1 MKIDKTK
8 LLQDI
13 EAMKEK
19 LASMEK
25 QLNEPEEFKHFP
37 SAGDVYYF
45 YTFVG
50 TVCRNI
56 ASSDKLKISVYK
68 TEKETQDAYNRAVA
82 VEKVK
87 RRIIELQGDWKPDWS
102 DTSNKYT
109 IIYNFTSI
117 KRFVAVVWQKTKY
130 ATLIPDIKT
139 KDIAETII
147 DEMEDELKLIFDI
160 PLS

>member
-1 MKIDKTK
+1 MKTDKTK

-25 QLNEPEEFKHFP
+25 QLNEPEKFKHFP
-37 SAGDVYYF
+37 SEGDKYY
-45 YTFVG
+45 YYLTTG
-50 TVCRNI
+50 SICSND
-56 ASSDKLKISVYK
+56 SSNDDLKVNAYK
-68 TEKETQDAYNRAVA
+68 TWKEANKAYNQAA
-82 VEKVK
+82 ALEKVK

-147 DEMEDELKLIFDI
+147 NEMENELKVIFDI
-160 PLS
+160 

>member
-1 MKIDKTK
+1 MKTDKIK

-19 LASMEK
+19 LASMEEE
-25 QLNEPEEFKHFP
+25 LNKLEKIKHFP
-37 SAGDVYYF
+37 SEGEIYYY
-45 YTFVG
+45 YTPMG
-50 TVCRNI
+50 TVCSNTVTN
-56 ASSDKLKISVYK
+56 DDVVDLKVNVFK
-68 TEKETQDAYNRAVA
+68 TRDEAKEAYNKAVA
-82 VEKVK
+82 VEKIK

-109 IIYNFTSI
+109 IIYNFMSI
-117 KRFVAVVWQKTKY
+117 KRFVAVVCQKTKY

-147 DEMEDELKLIFDI
+147 NEMENELKVIFDI
-160 PLS
+160 